1 MTRFALLA
9 ALLAAA
15 CNPAAVDP
23 LPSTNEPEANAVA
36 PPATAKA
43 QTPTREEPEFAMM
56 GQVRCVTRAGW
67 RVRDCT
73 AGVMRAPDG
82 SAVVTV
88 FHPEGR
94 SRDILFDRAGRAT
107 GVRTAEADGS
117 DRQLFAARR
126 AGAATLVT
134 LGPERYEIPDSL
146 LRRN

>member
-9 ALLAAA
+9 IARSPRNRRRSIPLRGRTRPRRV
-15 CNPAAVDP
+15 PARRTCQGP
-23 LPSTNEPEANAVA
+23 G
-36 PPATAKA
+36 
-43 QTPTREEPEFAMM
+43 TREPGFAAM

-73 AGVMRAPDG
+73 AGLVRAPDG
-82 SAVVTV
+82 SAVVTI

-94 SRDILFDRAGRAT
+94 SRDILFDRSGRAT

-117 DRQLFAARR
+117 DRQPFAARR
-126 AGAATLVT
+126 AGAMIMVT

-146 LRRN
+146 LGRN